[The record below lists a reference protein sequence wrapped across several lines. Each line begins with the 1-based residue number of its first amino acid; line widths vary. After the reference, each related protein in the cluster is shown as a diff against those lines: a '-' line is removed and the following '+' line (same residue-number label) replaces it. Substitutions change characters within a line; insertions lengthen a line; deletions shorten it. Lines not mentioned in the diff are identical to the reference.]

1 MTKLNLLP
9 DDELS
14 ALIDSAR
21 SITSMGKCCP
31 ISCGINRAEIVPPC
45 GAVSDASRVASF
57 AVHRGEEPPVSG
69 ERGAGNVFFS
79 GCALGCVFCQN
90 YPFSA
95 LNNGKDYSASA
106 LADKIMYLAEK
117 KKVHNINFTTADHYL
132 LQTLKALS
140 IIKNRI
146 SIPLSFN
153 CSGYFTTESLSITYK
168 VADIFLFDLKYSDKV
183 MARKYSRVPDY
194 VERSFEASDFFINNP
209 VKWIENDDLLESG
222 LIFRHLVL
230 PSGLDNTKGVIDRL
244 VELKSKGV
252 DFRFSLMCQY
262 FPAYKAIDGNFPEL
276 ENKTSEDEYDE
287 AVEYMNESG
296 IDGWIQEYDLDGNC

>member
-1 MTKLNLLP
+1 MTKLNSML
-9 DDELS
+9 DEELS
-14 ALIDSAR
+14 ELIAKAD
-21 SITSMGKCCP
+21 SITSRGECCP
-31 ISCGINRAEIVPPC
+31 ISCGINRAEIIPPC
-45 GAVSDASRVASF
+45 GAVSGASRVASF

-95 LNNGKDYSASA
+95 LNNGKDYSAE
-106 LADKIMYLAEK
+106 MLAE
-117 KKVHNINFTTADHYL
+117 
-132 LQTLKALS
+132 
-140 IIKNRI
+140 KNRI

-153 CSGYFTTESLSITYK
+153 CSGYFSNESLSITYRI
-168 VADIFLFDLKYSDKV
+168 ADIFLFDLKYSDNG
-183 MARKYSRVPDY
+183 MARKYSRVTDY
-194 VERSFEASDFFINNP
+194 VECSFEASDFFVNNP
-209 VKWIENDDLLESG
+209 VNWVENNGLLESG

-230 PSGLDNTKGVIDRL
+230 PSGLENTKGVIDRL
-244 VELKSKGV
+244 VKLKSKGV

-262 FPAYKAIDGNFPEL
+262 FPVYKAIDGNFPEL
-276 ENKTSEDEYDE
+276 EIKISEDEYDA

>member
-31 ISCGINRAEIVPPC
+31 ISCGKNRAEIVPPC

-57 AVHRGEEPPVSG
+57 AVHKGEEPPVSG

-95 LNNGKDYSASA
+95 LNNGKDYSAEM

-132 LQTLKALS
+132 LETLKALS

-209 VKWIENDDLLESG
+209 V
-222 LIFRHLVL
+222 
-230 PSGLDNTKGVIDRL
+230 
-244 VELKSKGV
+244 
-252 DFRFSLMCQY
+252 
-262 FPAYKAIDGNFPEL
+262 
-276 ENKTSEDEYDE
+276 
-287 AVEYMNESG
+287 
-296 IDGWIQEYDLDGNC
+296 

>member
-1 MTKLNLLP
+1 MTKLSSMP
-9 DDELS
+9 DGELS
-14 ALIDSAR
+14 ELIDKAN
-21 SITSMGKCCP
+21 SITSRGECCP
-31 ISCGINRAEIVPPC
+31 ISCGINRAEIIPPC
-45 GAVSDASRVASF
+45 GAVSGASRVASF
-57 AVHRGEEPPVSG
+57 AVHKGEEPPVSG

-95 LNNGKDYSASA
+95 LNNGKDYSAEM
-106 LADKIMYLAEK
+106 LAEKIMYLAEK

-132 LQTLKALS
+132 VETLKALR
-140 IIKNRI
+140 IIKNKI

-153 CSGYFTTESLSITYK
+153 CSGYFSNESLSLTSK
-168 VADIFLFDLKYSDKV
+168 VADIFLFDLKYSDKG

-194 VERSFEASDFFINNP
+194 VERSFEASGFFVNNP
-209 VKWIENDDLLESG
+209 VNWVENNDLLESG

-230 PSGLDNTKGVIDRL
+230 PNGLENTKGVIDQL
-244 VELKSKGV
+244 VKLKSKGV

-262 FPAYKAIDGNFPEL
+262 FPAYKALDGNFPEL
-276 ENKTSEDEYDE
+276 ENKISEDEYDE
-287 AVEYMNESG
+287 AVEYMSESG